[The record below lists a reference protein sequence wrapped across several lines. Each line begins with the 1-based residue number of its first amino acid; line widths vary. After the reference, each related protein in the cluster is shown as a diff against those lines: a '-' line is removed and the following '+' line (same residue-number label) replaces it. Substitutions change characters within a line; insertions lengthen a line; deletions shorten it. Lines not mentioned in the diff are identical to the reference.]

1 MNWPQIPE
9 TLKGLDSK
17 ALRALADS
25 INEARSENLS
35 KVTSPEEQAEY
46 AAMTAKERAIREL
59 AVDAHSKE
67 VADAAQAAADAAAAA
82 AVEAA
87 AAGPDDGDDA
97 GGDEP
102 DDGNDTSAG
111 EDGDDTEAS
120 TKSPVTTLST
130 STGVST
136 TERVETAAPSVSA
149 YPWVYGPDS
158 PEGKRGKPFT
168 DHNELAM
175 QVLALGEAIDAGS
188 DRKHV
193 VATLPTTRPLTELSL
208 DNPLINL
215 AKFDSPQEITAAM
228 CPPLQPLY
236 DLACDNVVRRPVQA
250 GLPQFGIP
258 AMRGGFK
265 VLPSPSLFD
274 ITGGFGQWTSDD
286 DSDPEAIKSACQ
298 TVTCSTPTDYEWYGI
313 YRCLT
318 VKNMVYMT
326 FPELVNAFLNR
337 LQARAAR
344 YAEILLLEAM
354 NNGSDTIEV
363 DRRYGYGASTSV
375 VRTILNYLALYQE
388 IERWDAGTMDAW
400 MPRWLR
406 YGIKMDMASM
416 NRSDGGKNRVPSDAE
431 VDALF
436 RDAGFEP
443 HWYIDRPSWATAIPN
458 LQTAGDLNYLPNSVE
473 ILVHKRGK
481 FALMDRGELT
491 IGVTGNNMYRLEDD
505 LRKNQFTFFY
515 ESFEGLID
523 TDSCPAHVLQ
533 LRGLCYT
540 GHQIADQLIAC
551 EGGRVD
557 SGGAAS

>member
-1 MNWPQIPE
+1 
-9 TLKGLDSK
+9 
-17 ALRALADS
+17 
-25 INEARSENLS
+25 
-35 KVTSPEEQAEY
+35 
-46 AAMTAKERAIREL
+46 
-59 AVDAHSKE
+59 
-67 VADAAQAAADAAAAA
+67 
-82 AVEAA
+82 
-87 AAGPDDGDDA
+87 
-97 GGDEP
+97 
-102 DDGNDTSAG
+102 
-111 EDGDDTEAS
+111 
-120 TKSPVTTLST
+120 
-130 STGVST
+130 
-136 TERVETAAPSVSA
+136 
-149 YPWVYGPDS
+149 
-158 PEGKRGKPFT
+158 
-168 DHNELAM
+168 
-175 QVLALGEAIDAGS
+175 
-188 DRKHV
+188 
-193 VATLPTTRPLTELSL
+193 
-208 DNPLINL
+208 
-215 AKFDSPQEITAAM
+215 
-228 CPPLQPLY
+228 
-236 DLACDNVVRRPVQA
+236 
-250 GLPQFGIP
+250 
-258 AMRGGFK
+258 MRGGFK